1 VECEREELP
10 KDCVLILVSG
20 KVQALA
26 GLHAVRLPI
35 WSSGDLHIKSASY
48 RRTGGWPD
56 LCKIDSRAERNR
68 ARPLSRVKWICRA
81 QTTPSV
87 RADLTTNK
95 MASLAVRTS
104 QPRRALEY
112 SRWLA
117 LIRQRMSSSLMT
129 VRYLLISISRIVN
142 MEPRST
148 QTH

>member
-56 LCKIDSRAERNR
+56 LCKIDSRKT
-68 ARPLSRVKWICRA
+68 S
-81 QTTPSV
+81 TPSV
-87 RADLTTNK
+87 ARKMDL
-95 MASLAVRTS
+95 
-104 QPRRALEY
+104 PRPDDAL
-112 SRWLA
+112 
-117 LIRQRMSSSLMT
+117 RQSGPHYEQDGELGR
-129 VRYLLISISRIVN
+129 
-142 MEPRST
+142 
-148 QTH
+148 